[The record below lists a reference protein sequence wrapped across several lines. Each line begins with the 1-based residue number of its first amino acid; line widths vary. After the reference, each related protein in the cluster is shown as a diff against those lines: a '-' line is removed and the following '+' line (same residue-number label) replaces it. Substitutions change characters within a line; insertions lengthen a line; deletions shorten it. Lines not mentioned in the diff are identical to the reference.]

1 MTQLRINVANLHI
14 FFEFTIH
21 FIKKL
26 KKITL
31 KIKKTEFIAIFT
43 TKKHQFILKI
53 ESWSYNKLKKLFF
66 LRKKMVANSN
76 LPPFL
81 SKIIQKYYY
90 FVAFSRR
97 FIIEKMNNAEIKHN
111 TTSIVH
117 KAHNGSPPQS
127 IPITDTR

>member
-26 KKITL
+26 KKIIL

-43 TKKHQFILKI
+43 PKKLQFILKI

-81 SKIIQKYYY
+81 SKIIQNIIILL
-90 FVAFSRR
+90 R
-97 FIIEKMNNAEIKHN
+97 FRDV
-111 TTSIVH
+111 S
-117 KAHNGSPPQS
+117 S
-127 IPITDTR
+127 